1 MRLFRT
7 FDLVVRNRIRWKNSE
22 PSKRSILAKSI
33 RRELVDMG
41 PTFVK
46 VGQYIS
52 TRNDFFPEELTKE
65 FSKLQDSVEPFD
77 ISIID
82 LEVPNLIVT
91 PEPIASGSIGQV
103 HKAYYNDKKC
113 IVKLLRP
120 DIQEQVDE
128 DIFNLKI
135 ISRIINIFSPGGSD
149 DIQMF
154 LREFENMIIMETNFN
169 KEYENMKN
177 FRKNFEEIE
186 WIIVPEVYYASQ
198 NILIME
204 YVKSQK
210 ITETSSY
217 NKKSLAW
224 SLTKSQIL
232 QIINTG
238 YFHGDPHPGNVGVRD
253 GKLVYYDFGMV
264 SYISESQKNAL
275 KTLLVAIS
283 SKDEKQIIS
292 ILSYLD
298 LVGNDKE
305 EVSKFI
311 NIFLNYID
319 DNNPSKLKKLVEL
332 KSNPLKIS
340 GSFFYLI
347 RSFSIIEGVCKNLDT
362 TYNTNE
368 FIIKFVEESDIFE
381 DMFLETLRTTF
392 SDMNNMS
399 YRLTT
404 IENAIETNRKSSSNR
419 NFIILFILLVSDW
432 IVGFFG

>member
-1 MRLFRT
+1 MRLFKT
-7 FDLVVRNRIRWKNSE
+7 FDLVIRNRIRWKNSE
-22 PSKRSILAKSI
+22 PSKRSILARSI
-33 RRELVDMG
+33 RKELVEMG

-52 TRNDFFPEELTKE
+52 TRNDFFPEELTEE

-77 ISIID
+77 IRTID
-82 LEVPNLIVT
+82 LEVPNLVVT

-113 IVKLLRP
+113 IVKVLRP
-120 DIQEQVDE
+120 DIQDQVNK

-135 ISRIINIFSPGGSD
+135 ISGMINIFSQGGSD

-154 LREFENMIIMETNFN
+154 LSEFENMIVMETNFN

-186 WIIVPEVYYASQ
+186 WVIVPEVYYASQ
-198 NILIME
+198 NVLIME

-224 SLTKSQIL
+224 SMTKCQIL

-238 YFHGDPHPGNVGVRD
+238 YFHGDPHPGNVGVQE

-283 SKDEKQIIS
+283 TKDDKQIIS

-319 DNNPSKLKKLVEL
+319 DNNPSKLKEIVEL

-347 RSFSIIEGVCKNLDT
+347 RSFSIIEGVCKNLDS
-362 TYNTNE
+362 TYNTND
-368 FIIKFVEESDIFE
+368 FIIKFIEESDIFE

-392 SDMNNMS
+392 SDMNNLS

-419 NFIILFILLVSDW
+419 NFIILFVLLVSDW

>member
-1 MRLFRT
+1 MRLFKT
-7 FDLVVRNRIRWKNSE
+7 FDLVIRNRIRWKNSE
-22 PSKRSILAKSI
+22 PSKRSILARSI
-33 RRELVDMG
+33 RKELVEMG

-52 TRNDFFPEELTKE
+52 TRNDFFPEELTEE

-77 ISIID
+77 ITIIN
-82 LEVPNLIVT
+82 LEVPNLVVT

-113 IVKLLRP
+113 IVKVLRP
-120 DIQEQVDE
+120 DIENQVAD
-128 DIFNLKI
+128 DILNLKV
-135 ISRIINIFSPGGSD
+135 ISGIINIFSRGGSD

-154 LREFENMIIMETNFN
+154 LREFENMIVMETNFN

-186 WIIVPEVYYASQ
+186 WVIVPEVYYASQ

-224 SLTKSQIL
+224 SMTKCQIL

-238 YFHGDPHPGNVGVRD
+238 YFHGDPHPGNVGVRG

-283 SKDEKQIIS
+283 NKDDKQIIS

-347 RSFSIIEGVCKNLDT
+347 RSFSIIEGVCKNLDS
-362 TYNTNE
+362 TYNTND
-368 FIIKFVEESDIFE
+368 FIIKFIEESDIFE
-381 DMFLETLRTTF
+381 EMFLETLRTTF
-392 SDMNNMS
+392 SDMNNLS

-419 NFIILFILLVSDW
+419 NFIILFVLLVSDW